1 MEMYLDSR
9 DLAGKTGHEAGREL
23 LAALYRRATGES
35 LPPIAVGDRGK
46 PYFPDSNWHFSISH
60 TKKHVFCALARC
72 PIGID
77 AEEVTRKIDLRLA
90 DKILSVAERAEFD
103 AAGDQNKA
111 LLTFWVLKE
120 AAAKLTGDGLRGYP
134 NHTSFSL
141 ADPRVQ
147 ERDGCLLAVMTEM
160 P

>member
-9 DLAGKTGHEAGREL
+9 ELAGKTGHEAGREL

-46 PYFPDSNWHFSISH
+46 PYFPDSHWHFSISH

-147 ERDGCLLAVMTEM
+147 ERDGCLLAVMT
-160 P
+160 

>member
-46 PYFPDSNWHFSISH
+46 PYFPDSHWHFSISH

-147 ERDGCLLAVMTEM
+147 ERDGCLLAVMT
-160 P
+160 

>member
-9 DLAGKTGHEAGREL
+9 ELAGKTGHEAGREL

-120 AAAKLTGDGLRGYP
+120 AAAKRTGDGLRGYP

-147 ERDGCLLAVMTEM
+147 ERDGCLLAVIT
-160 P
+160 

>member
-23 LAALYRRATGES
+23 LAALYRRATGEP

-46 PYFPDSNWHFSISH
+46 PYFPDSDWHFSISH

-120 AAAKLTGDGLRGYP
+120 AAAKRTGDGLRGYP

-147 ERDGCLLAVMTEM
+147 ERDGCLLAVMT
-160 P
+160 

>member
-46 PYFPDSNWHFSISH
+46 PYFPDSHWHFSISH

-103 AAGDQNKA
+103 AAGDPNKA

-120 AAAKLTGDGLRGYP
+120 ADAKRTGDGLRGYP

-147 ERDGCLLAVMTEM
+147 ERDGCLLAVMT
-160 P
+160 

>member
-46 PYFPDSNWHFSISH
+46 PYFPDSDWHFSISH

-90 DKILSVAERAEFD
+90 DKILSVTERAEFD

-111 LLTFWVLKE
+111 LLTFWVMKE

>member
-46 PYFPDSNWHFSISH
+46 PYFPDSHWHFSISH

-120 AAAKLTGDGLRGYP
+120 AAAKRTGDGLRGYP

-147 ERDGCLLAVMTEM
+147 ERDGCLLAVMT
-160 P
+160 

>member
-9 DLAGKTGHEAGREL
+9 ELAGKTGHEAGREL

-46 PYFPDSNWHFSISH
+46 PYFPDSDWHFSISH

-120 AAAKLTGDGLRGYP
+120 AAA
-134 NHTSFSL
+134 
-141 ADPRVQ
+141 
-147 ERDGCLLAVMTEM
+147 
-160 P
+160 

>member
-1 MEMYLDSR
+1 MR
-9 DLAGKTGHEAGREL
+9 IAGEVLNGRTGHEAGREL
-23 LAALYRRATGES
+23 LGRMYREETGEEC
-35 LPPIAVGDRGK
+35 PEIAIADRGK
-46 PYFPDSNWHFSISH
+46 PYFLNGIWHFSISH

-147 ERDGCLLAVMTEM
+147 ERDGCLLAVIT
-160 P
+160 

>member
-46 PYFPDSNWHFSISH
+46 PYFPDSHWHFSISH
-60 TKKHVFCALARC
+60 TKNHAFCALARC

-120 AAAKLTGDGLRGYP
+120 AAAKRTGDGLRGYP

-147 ERDGCLLAVMTEM
+147 ERDGCLLAVMT
-160 P
+160 